1 MIKRHLVKR
10 HHLILAGV
18 LVAQIVLSVVVFWPR
33 ASTAGQSEPLF
44 PDLEAGGVTTLTI
57 EDGEGNVIKLA
68 KVTGE
73 WVLPDAGDYP
83 AQGDAVSSFLDKL
96 LALSTGRLVT
106 QSDTSHKRLQVA
118 PDEFVRRIS
127 LEAGDGTRHTLYLGS
142 SPQFGAMHFRQ
153 GGQSETY
160 LTSELTSFDAN
171 ASASAWIDTS
181 YQSVSQ
187 EDVTRMTL
195 ENSNGSFVFEKD
207 DEGNWTLVD
216 LAEDETLDET
226 QVTSL
231 LRRAAV
237 VTMKAPLGREGRAS
251 YGMDDPNAVV
261 TLETGD
267 KTVTLSVGAKDAE
280 AATYVV
286 KSSESAYYV
295 EVAEAS
301 VRALL
306 ENGRDVFLQEPPTPT
321 AESSES

>member
-1 MIKRHLVKR
+1 VIKR

-18 LVAQIVLSVVVFWPR
+18 LVAQIVLSVVVVWPR
-33 ASTAGQSEPLF
+33 ASAVGQTEPLF
-44 PDLEAGGVTTLTI
+44 PDVETGDVTALTI
-57 EDGEGNVIKLA
+57 EDDQGNVIELA

-73 WVLPDAGDYP
+73 WVLPDADNYP

-96 LALSTGRLVT
+96 LALNTGRLVT
-106 QSDTSHKRLQVA
+106 QSDTSHKRLEVA

-127 LEAGDGTRHTLYLGS
+127 FETGDGTRETLYLGS

-153 GGQSETY
+153 DGQSETY
-160 LTSELTSFDAN
+160 LTDELTSFDAN

-181 YQSVSQ
+181 YQSVAQ

-195 ENSNGSFVFEKD
+195 ENSSGTFVFEKD
-207 DEGNWTLVD
+207 DEGTWTLAD
-216 LAEDETLDET
+216 LAEDEILDEA

-237 VTMKAPLGREGRAS
+237 VTIRQPLGREERPS
-251 YGMDDPNAVV
+251 YGMDAPSAVV

-267 KTVTLSVGAKDAE
+267 TTVTLRVGAKDAD
-280 AATYVV
+280 AASYVV

-295 EVAEAS
+295 EVAESS
-301 VRALL
+301 VRALV
-306 ENGRDVFLQEPPTPT
+306 ENGRDAFLQEPPTPA

>member
-1 MIKRHLVKR
+1 MIKR

-44 PDLEAGGVTTLTI
+44 PDLEAEDITALTI
-57 EDGEGNVIKLA
+57 EDGEGNVIRLTQVA
-68 KVTGE
+68 GE

-83 AQGDAVSSFLDKL
+83 AQGDAVTSFLDKL
-96 LALSTGRLVT
+96 LAVSTGRLVT

-127 LEAGDGTRHTLYLGS
+127 FETADGTKETLYLGS

-153 GGQSETY
+153 EGQSETY

-181 YQSVSQ
+181 YQSMTQ

-195 ENSNGSFVFEKD
+195 ENSKGTLVFEKD
-207 DEGNWTLVD
+207 SEGNWTLAD

-237 VTMKAPLGREGRAS
+237 VTMKAPLGREGQSS

-267 KTVTLSVGAKDAE
+267 KTVTLRVGAKDDE
-280 AATYVV
+280 AASYVV
-286 KSSESAYYV
+286 KSTESAYYV
-295 EVAEAS
+295 QVAESS
-301 VRALL
+301 VRALV
-306 ENGRDVFLQEPPTPT
+306 ENGRDAFLQEPPTPA
-321 AESSES
+321 AETSDS

>member
-1 MIKRHLVKR
+1 MIKRH
-10 HHLILAGV
+10 HMILAGV
-18 LVAQIVLSVVVFWPR
+18 LVAQIALSVVVFWPR
-33 ASTAGQSEPLF
+33 ASTAGQSESLF
-44 PDLEAGGVTTLTI
+44 PDVEAGDVTSLTI
-57 EDGEGNVIKLA
+57 EDDQGNVIELA

-73 WVLPDAGDYP
+73 WVLPEADDYP
-83 AQGDAVSSFLDKL
+83 AQGDTVSSFLDKL
-96 LALSTGRLVT
+96 LAISTGRLVT

-127 LEAGDGTRHTLYLGS
+127 FETGDGTKETIYLGS

-153 GGQSETY
+153 DGQSETY
-160 LTSELTSFDAN
+160 LTGELTSFDAN

-181 YQSVSQ
+181 YQSVTQ

-207 DEGNWTLVD
+207 DEGNWTLAD
-216 LAEDETLDET
+216 LGEDESLDET

-237 VTMKAPLGREGRAS
+237 VTMKAPLGREERPS
-251 YGMDDPNAVV
+251 YGTDAPNAVV

-267 KTVTLSVGAKDAE
+267 KTVTLRVGAKDAD
-280 AATYVV
+280 AASYVV

-295 EVAEAS
+295 QVAEAS
-301 VRALL
+301 VKALV
-306 ENGRDVFLQEPPTPT
+306 ENGRDAFLEEPPTPD